1 MGEAKHYDG
10 KLSGHYLGIQSRDS
24 IRELYQQVWAPSNVL
39 GLWGDSGESNA
50 NPQAERVFI
59 QVNKAGGQAEVKLAA
74 LAPRGRGEY

>member
-39 GLWGDSGESNA
+39 GL
-50 NPQAERVFI
+50 
-59 QVNKAGGQAEVKLAA
+59 
-74 LAPRGRGEY
+74 